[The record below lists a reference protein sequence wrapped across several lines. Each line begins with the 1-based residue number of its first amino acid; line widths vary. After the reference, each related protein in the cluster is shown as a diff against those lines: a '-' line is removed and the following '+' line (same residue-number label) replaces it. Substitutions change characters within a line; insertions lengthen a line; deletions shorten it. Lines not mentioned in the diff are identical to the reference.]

1 MGGASTLI
9 ILLAS
14 LHIRR
19 VNRRR
24 RAARAAQLSDQSA
37 ALRAAIT
44 ALPTRLYNDTPRSAA
59 STSSD
64 VEVEECAICFEVD
77 TPRCML
83 IPCGHLCFCLA
94 CGRKQTACPICR
106 VPVERVNRAI
116 PL

>member
-64 VEVEECAICFEVD
+64 VEVEECAICFEVYEAGEELREL
-77 TPRCML
+77 PCAHFFHSRCIDEWL
-83 IPCGHLCFCLA
+83 LASSDLCPECS
-94 CGRKQTACPICR
+94 Q
-106 VPVERVNRAI
+106 PVAD
-116 PL
+116 